1 MKEKIHRKNNR
12 KQCLIFFIHLFVRKI
27 SKASIAMFKTAQ
39 MVEQHLIL
47 ILSLKEVIL
56 SQKMILLFDY
66 LI

>member
-1 MKEKIHRKNNR
+1 
-12 KQCLIFFIHLFVRKI
+12 
-27 SKASIAMFKTAQ
+27 MFKTAQ